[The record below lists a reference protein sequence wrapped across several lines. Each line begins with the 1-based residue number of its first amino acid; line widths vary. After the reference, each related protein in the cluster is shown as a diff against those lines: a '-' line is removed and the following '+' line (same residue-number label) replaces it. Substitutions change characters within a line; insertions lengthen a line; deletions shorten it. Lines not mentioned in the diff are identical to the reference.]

1 MFKWCSFSYQGDQND
16 PLTQAAM
23 FSCLCQILTEP
34 SECQE
39 KPRSIRPDVFRI
51 FSFDGPFPVL
61 SWQQWLHVHRCSST
75 SVAPGF
81 RLLCVNYRDPE
92 VNSLWSSHASPS
104 GTNNHI
110 QNHICT
116 VWLPHDL
123 HLCSWTDVPNTAV
136 GERLYLVCFHSI
148 KLRNSH
154 LWTL

>member
-1 MFKWCSFSYQGDQND
+1 MMLIFIPRGPKWHHYQSD

-51 FSFDGPFPVL
+51 FSFDGPCDPFPVL
-61 SWQQWLHVHRCSST
+61 SWQQWLHVHRCSSP
-75 SVAPGF
+75 SAAPGF

-104 GTNNHI
+104 AETTTTFRITSALRDYHT
-110 QNHICT
+110 ICIYAAEQ
-116 VWLPHDL
+116 V
-123 HLCSWTDVPNTAV
+123 
-136 GERLYLVCFHSI
+136 YLTQQSVSDCIWSVF
-148 KLRNSH
+148 NP
-154 LWTL
+154 